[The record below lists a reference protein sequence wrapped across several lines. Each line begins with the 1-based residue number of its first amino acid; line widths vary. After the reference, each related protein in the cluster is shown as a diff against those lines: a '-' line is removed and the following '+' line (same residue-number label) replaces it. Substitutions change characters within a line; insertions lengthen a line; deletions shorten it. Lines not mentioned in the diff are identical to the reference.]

1 MTTAKNT
8 APAMLSRVSSPYLR
22 ALGELHVCELRL
34 RRLAREGGMGP
45 AWHEATDFLLKQND
59 ALQERLADG
68 PLVEH
73 ALHIRAIDGSLVPAD
88 IVFVQRLVRRMSYQ
102 IGLASADASTATGP
116 LSTAPGATAQV
127 SAFTSASTARG
138 TAEPVAAAS

>member
-1 MTTAKNT
+1 MMNVKTG

-34 RRLAREGGMGP
+34 RHIARDASMGP
-45 AWHEATDFLLKQND
+45 AWQEATDFLLKQST

-73 ALHIRAIDGSLVPAD
+73 ALHVRAVDGSLIEAD

-102 IGLASADASTATGP
+102 IGLTTIEPSTGLLPSAPVSPIASVPSAAEAVAS
-116 LSTAPGATAQV
+116 
-127 SAFTSASTARG
+127 
-138 TAEPVAAAS
+138 

>member
-1 MTTAKNT
+1 MTTSKTNGV
-8 APAMLSRVSSPYLR
+8 AMLSRVSTPYLR

-34 RRLAREGGMGP
+34 RRIARDLGAAMGP
-45 AWHEATDFLLKQND
+45 SWHEANEFLHGQSE

-73 ALHIRAIDGSLVPAD
+73 ALQVQAVDGSMVPAD

-102 IGLASADASTATGP
+102 IGLVSVEIPTTTGP
-116 LSTAPGATAQV
+116 LPTAPV
-127 SAFTSASTARG
+127 STIAPERV
-138 TAEPVAAAS
+138 PVAAAAMAS

>member
-1 MTTAKNT
+1 MSIAKTNG
-8 APAMLSRVSSPYLR
+8 PALLSRVSSPYLR

-34 RRLAREGGMGP
+34 RRIMRAGGMGP
-45 AWHEATDFLLKQND
+45 AWQEATDFLLQQSD

-73 ALHIRAIDGSLVPAD
+73 ALHLQAVDGSMVAAD

-102 IGLASADASTATGP
+102 IGLVTVEAQPVTGP
-116 LSTAPGATAQV
+116 LPTAPVATMAAERRIAPV
-127 SAFTSASTARG
+127 TEAIAS
-138 TAEPVAAAS
+138 

>member
-1 MTTAKNT
+1 MTTSKTNV
-8 APAMLSRVSSPYLR
+8 PAMLSRVSTPYLR

-34 RRLAREGGMGP
+34 RRIAREGGMGP
-45 AWHEATDFLLKQND
+45 AWQEATDFLLQQTE

-73 ALHIRAIDGSLVPAD
+73 SLHVQAVDGSMVPAD

-102 IGLASADASTATGP
+102 IGLATLDTSSATGP
-116 LSTAPGATAQV
+116 LATAPVSTIPSGMRAKERVPAQ
-127 SAFTSASTARG
+127 AMAS
-138 TAEPVAAAS
+138 

>member
-1 MTTAKNT
+1 MTIAKT
-8 APAMLSRVSSPYLR
+8 GAAPSMLSRVSSPYLR

-34 RRLAREGGMGP
+34 RHIARLGGMGP
-45 AWHEATDFLLKQND
+45 AWQEASDFLFQQSE

-73 ALHIRAIDGSLVPAD
+73 ALQVQAVDGSVVPAD

-102 IGLASADASTATGP
+102 IGLAATEGPSAGTLP
-116 LSTAPGATAQV
+116 TAPVAQI
-127 SAFTSASTARG
+127 APEAAMAS
-138 TAEPVAAAS
+138 

>member
-1 MTTAKNT
+1 MTIAKNGA
-8 APAMLSRVSSPYLR
+8 APSMLSRLSTPYLR

-34 RRLAREGGMGP
+34 RTVAGMGGMGP
-45 AWHEATDFLLKQND
+45 AWQEATDFLFQQSD

-73 ALHIRAIDGSLVPAD
+73 SLNVQAVDGSMVPAD

-102 IGLASADASTATGP
+102 IGLAATEGPAASPT
-116 LSTAPGATAQV
+116 L
-127 SAFTSASTARG
+127 
-138 TAEPVAAAS
+138 EPVAAMAS